1 MKTIS
6 KYSFGIGDRFA
17 HEGVNQLKALIQAEK
32 DFGVH
37 FTPVWN
43 KSNREHTIIGT
54 EPMSTRQE
62 ADAAV
67 KALGYKD
74 QYFCDADHIN
84 RNNVDKFIE
93 ACDFFTIDVAD
104 YIGKSGSLEERYL
117 PAVREAGKI
126 YRHIAEKKGADNF
139 VTEVSMDE
147 VDVAQTPEEIKYI
160 LTELAK
166 EKVPLQT
173 FAPKFTG
180 RFNKGV
186 DYVGDL
192 AQFAKE
198 FEEDLKVIA
207 WAVKELGLPANLK
220 LSIHSGSDK
229 FSIYPIM
236 GRLIRKY
243 DAGIHV
249 KTAGTT
255 WLGAT
260 NLLSIAV
267 MAFVQLP
274 ALRRTGVRLRFRI
287 DLHGPGLAETLR
299 LALPA
304 IACTAINLVGLSVM
318 NSCALHVAANG
329 PASVGYAWMWYQ
341 FPYGVLGVAL
351 STAMFTE
358 MSDAVSR
365 GETERFKEHLL
376 AGLLDG
382 HALLRTEL
390 GEELGIFFGLRAGGR
405 VDDGGLSDV
414 LQAELVGEGMDFI
427 GVSDQDDF
435 CKFIAECHIGR
446 RNGALLEALGK
457 HDALLVGLGTG
468 AKLFD
473 EI

>member
-1 MKTIS
+1 MKAIS

-54 EPMSTRQE
+54 EPKSTREE

-67 KALGYKD
+67 KALGYTD
-74 QYFCDADHIN
+74 AYFCDADHIN
-84 RNNVDKFIE
+84 LANVDKFID

-117 PAVREAGKI
+117 PAVKEAGKI
-126 YRHIAEKKGADNF
+126 YRHIAEKKGEGNF

-147 VDVAQTPEEIKYI
+147 VAVAQTPDEIKYI

-192 AQFAKE
+192 KQFEKE

-255 WLGAT
+255 WLEEIIGLSLADPEALKLAKKIYRIALTRMDELTVPYAT
-260 NLLSIAV
+260 VIDVDKSKLPDPAV
-267 MAFVQLP
+267 VDGWDAQTFAKTLRHDEAEPLYNPSFRQLIHVSFKVAAELKDEYLP
-274 ALRRTGVRLRFRI
+274 ALVRSADVI
-287 DLHGPGLAETLR
+287 GAEISANIGAR
-299 LALPA
+299 
-304 IACTAINLVGLSVM
+304 
-318 NSCALHVAANG
+318 HVA
-329 PASVGYAWMWYQ
+329 
-341 FPYGVLGVAL
+341 
-351 STAMFTE
+351 
-358 MSDAVSR
+358 R
-365 GETERFKEHLL
+365 
-376 AGLLDG
+376 
-382 HALLRTEL
+382 
-390 GEELGIFFGLRAGGR
+390 
-405 VDDGGLSDV
+405 
-414 LQAELVGEGMDFI
+414 
-427 GVSDQDDF
+427 
-435 CKFIAECHIGR
+435 
-446 RNGALLEALGK
+446 
-457 HDALLVGLGTG
+457 
-468 AKLFD
+468 LFA
-473 EI
+473 